1 MSFIIEGSEGKD
13 WQATGWV
20 FDAFAEKF
28 VPTLK
33 KYSEPMASEL
43 EEAIEAGIGYADFS
57 GFFGDGKNRQNW
69 AAAVDETVAQLIEDG
84 DADWQDKSKFDD
96 FIKKARELSSI
107 A

>member
-13 WQATGWV
+13 WQAAGWI

-33 KYSEPMASEL
+33 KHSETMASEL
-43 EEAIEAGIGYADFS
+43 EEAIESGVGYADFS
-57 GFFGDGKNRQNW
+57 GFFGEPQNKQTWASAVSETIDRLIADGC
-69 AAAVDETVAQLIEDG
+69 
-84 DADWQDKSKFDD
+84 ADWQDKSKFDD
-96 FIKKARELSSI
+96 FIKKARELSAI